1 MENRDTSIL
10 AFGAIISLF
19 GVLVSLMYFNDKPA
33 PVVTTN
39 ICKEDSLRN
48 KIVELQMDL
57 KILSDGFDAKEKR
70 YEEII
75 FEFGYGID
83 HLKIYEPQAYRV
95 FHRILA
101 HKEYFNRQDEQD
113 NIKRLEIPKW

>member
-10 AFGAIISLF
+10 TFGAIISLF
-19 GVLVSLMYFNDKPA
+19 GVLVSIMYFNDKPI
-33 PVVTTN
+33 PVVTTT
-39 ICKEDSLRN
+39 ICKEDSLQN
-48 KIVELQMDL
+48 VINELQMDL
-57 KILSDGFDAKEKR
+57 KMQSDGFDIKEKR

-75 FEFGYGID
+75 FEYEYGVN
-83 HLKIYEPQAYRV
+83 HLKIYEPQSYRV